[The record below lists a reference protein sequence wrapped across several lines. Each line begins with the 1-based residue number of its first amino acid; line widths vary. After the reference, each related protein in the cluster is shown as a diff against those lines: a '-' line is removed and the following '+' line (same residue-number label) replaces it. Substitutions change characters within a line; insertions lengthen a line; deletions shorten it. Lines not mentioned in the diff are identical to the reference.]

1 MCFLWTA
8 PECTTCIH
16 KFVLLQGRVE
26 TMRTPGERLQ
36 AISEQNGRLLSI
48 TLDSSGN
55 ETVSTSLVGSRNNT
69 G

>member
-1 MCFLWTA
+1 
-8 PECTTCIH
+8 
-16 KFVLLQGRVE
+16 
-26 TMRTPGERLQ
+26 MRTPGERLQ
-36 AISEQNGRLLSI
+36 AISEQNGRLLST